1 MKRVKGLIF
10 RVKIFTY
17 VPLKYKNDL
26 FLKLLFILI
35 TEVCISA
42 VLYSSYIAFTY
53 IILSSVQ
60 LLKLDANVIILPM
73 SRIRYR
79 VRICEYLRLTALQ
92 YSCLENPM
100 DGRAW

>member
-1 MKRVKGLIF
+1 MQRVKGLIF

-92 YSCLENPM
+92 SSCLENPM